1 MSTQYPVPP
10 FPTSGAPLP
19 ASESPPVRR
28 QHSYLQRFV
37 GDFLSQK
44 GNMVGQREPWTGK
57 DTLIRTSRL
66 QASALNETLAQA
78 EQWGDMR

>member
-1 MSTQYPVPP
+1 MTYYLPQSPLLYGGST
-10 FPTSGAPLP
+10 PTFNG
-19 ASESPPVRR
+19 
-28 QHSYLQRFV
+28 FV

-44 GNMVGQREPWTGK
+44 GNMVGQREPWAGK
-57 DTLIRTSRL
+57 NTLIRSSRL